1 MKLQEYFSLTNEQVA
16 KFEKYRDL
24 LLEWNEKFNLTA
36 ITDLDEIEEK
46 HFIDS
51 LYTCKF
57 IDFSKGKLLDIG
69 SGAGFPGIPL
79 AIAFPK
85 LKVTLLESNGKK
97 VSFLEEV
104 KSQLGLE
111 NVSVIN
117 GRAEDL
123 KQRDYYDFI
132 TARAVKQLNILV
144 ELSLPFV
151 KVHGLLVAYKGSNAE
166 TELEEAKSALRKLN
180 SSVKF
185 IKSYELPIS
194 QDNRK
199 LLVISKAK
207 PCQKKYPRNYSEI
220 VKQPL

>member
-1 MKLQEYFSLTNEQVA
+1 MRLQEFFNLTNDQVA
-16 KFEKYRDL
+16 KFEKYRSL

-36 ITDLDEIEEK
+36 ITDPDEIEEK

-51 LYTCKF
+51 LLASNF
-57 IDFSKGKLLDIG
+57 VDFSKGKLLDVG

-79 AIAFPK
+79 AIVFPK

-97 VSFLEEV
+97 ISFLNEV

-111 NVSVIN
+111 NVVVVN
-117 GRAEDL
+117 GRAEEL
-123 KQRDYYDFI
+123 KQRDYFDFV
-132 TARAVKQLNILV
+132 TARAVKQLNILA
-144 ELSLPFV
+144 ELTLPFV
-151 KVHGLLVAYKGSNAE
+151 RVHGLLVAYKGSSGDK
-166 TELEEAKSALRKLN
+166 ELEEAKSALRKLN

-194 QDNRK
+194 KDNRK

>member
-51 LYTCKF
+51 LYACKF

-79 AIAFPK
+79 AIAYPK

-123 KQRDYYDFI
+123 KKRDYYDFV
-132 TARAVKQLNILV
+132 TARAVKQLNILA

-199 LLVISKAK
+199 LLLISKAK

>member
-1 MKLQEYFSLTNEQVA
+1 MRLQEFFNLTNDQVA
-16 KFEKYRDL
+16 KFEKYRSL

-36 ITDLDEIEEK
+36 ITDPDEIEEK

-51 LYTCKF
+51 LLASNF
-57 IDFSKGKLLDIG
+57 IDFSKGKLLDVG

-79 AIAFPK
+79 AIVFPK

-97 VSFLEEV
+97 IRFLNEV

-111 NVSVIN
+111 NVVVVN
-117 GRAEDL
+117 GRAEEL
-123 KQRDYYDFI
+123 KQRDYFDFV
-132 TARAVKQLNILV
+132 TARAVKQLNILA
-144 ELSLPFV
+144 ELTLPFV
-151 KVHGLLVAYKGSNAE
+151 RIHGLLVAYKGSSGDE
-166 TELEEAKSALRKLN
+166 ELEEAKSALRKLN

-194 QDNRK
+194 KDNRK

-207 PCQKKYPRNYSEI
+207 ACQKKYPRNYSEI

>member
-1 MKLQEYFSLTNEQVA
+1 MELQEYFSITNEQVA

-51 LYTCKF
+51 LYACKF

-117 GRAEDL
+117 GRAENL
-123 KQRDYYDFI
+123 KQRDYYDFV
-132 TARAVKQLNILV
+132 TARAVKQLNILA

-199 LLVISKAK
+199 LLVISKVK

>member
-1 MKLQEYFSLTNEQVA
+1 MRLQEYFSLTNEQVA
-16 KFEKYRDL
+16 KFEKFRVL

-36 ITDLDEIEEK
+36 ITNLDEIEEK

-51 LYTCKF
+51 LLPSNY

-79 AIAFPK
+79 AIMFPK

-97 VSFLEEV
+97 VSFLNDV
-104 KSQLGLE
+104 KTQLGLE
-111 NVSVIN
+111 NVVVIN

-123 KQRDYYDFI
+123 KQRDYFDFV
-132 TARAVKQLNILV
+132 TARAVKQLNILA

-151 KVHGLLVAYKGSNAE
+151 KVRGLLVAYKGSTAE
-166 TELEEAKSALRKLN
+166 DELEESKSALRKLN
-180 SSVKF
+180 SSLKF
-185 IKSYELPIS
+185 MKSYELPIS
-194 QDNRK
+194 KDNRK

>member
-1 MKLQEYFSLTNEQVA
+1 MKLQDYFSLTNEQVA

-24 LLEWNEKFNLTA
+24 LIEWNEKFNLTA
-36 ITDLDEIEEK
+36 ITDPDEIEEK

-51 LYTCKF
+51 LLPLNYV
-57 IDFSKGKLLDIG
+57 DFSKGRLLDVG
-69 SGAGFPGIPL
+69 SGAGFPGIPI
-79 AIAFPK
+79 AIVFPK

-97 VSFLEEV
+97 VSFMNEV
-104 KSQLGLE
+104 ISQLGLE
-111 NVSVIN
+111 NVKAVY
-117 GRAEDL
+117 GRVENL
-123 KQRDYYDFI
+123 KERDYYDFV
-132 TARAVKQLNILV
+132 TARAVKQLNILA
-144 ELSLPFV
+144 ELTLPFV
-151 KVHGLLVAYKGSNAE
+151 RTHGLLVAYKGSNAE
-166 TELEEAKSALRKLN
+166 EELELAKSALRKLN

-194 QDNRK
+194 KDNRK